1 MMSCYAWIQGWDSQT
16 WTLLWAAAIFMRHSC
31 ALVLSVALISLSCLS
46 RSCSCR
52 WASCSSCR
60 ACTASL
66 SRAVILWLYCLF
78 RAWASLPEKQQRI
91 DLQNAVRNLYLKKER
106 ALNSYLFWPTLWWVL
121 PLCGW
126 WQKAPWSSAVPGGV
140 PILKYLQ
147 NFSDFLAAMI
157 PRYWSW
163 LQSDMIICNI
173 RCKYFNTELSEMPIY
188 SKR

>member
-1 MMSCYAWIQGWDSQT
+1 MHECRGETVRPELCSEQQLSSCDIPVLWFCLSHWSPSLASQGR
-16 WTLLWAAAIFMRHSC
+16 AAAAGRPAAPVEPAQLHSPG
-31 ALVLSVALISLSCLS
+31 LWSYG
-46 RSCSCR
+46 
-52 WASCSSCR
+52 
-60 ACTASL
+60 CTACSG
-66 SRAVILWLYCLF
+66 
-78 RAWASLPEKQQRI
+78 PEHP
-91 DLQNAVRNLYLKKER
+91 YLKNSKELIYKTQYRTSIWKKKER

-163 LQSDMIICNI
+163 LPSDMIICNI
-173 RCKYFNTELSEMPIY
+173 RGKYFNTELSEMPIY